1 MGLVSNQNL
10 KEELNIISHVE
21 ALSFDRS
28 AASVGETKAINYI
41 QEELILNGIESRAEY
56 FSWNTPINMLMKTIY
71 LMAIGY
77 LLIFRLFLLIVL
89 FFFIKYLFQK
99 NRKISF
105 VKKEESKNVISKI
118 SAKNN
123 ESSPPIIIFTAH
135 YDSVSSRVPYKVQR
149 IMLIIIKLVIFPY
162 IGLSIFIS
170 IWLTLN
176 ILSVTFLNNFIIYLI
191 SILSLITLSVII
203 PIFLFIFTSNKSA
216 GSIDNASGVSILIEL
231 AKAIKN
237 QPLNNFEIFF
247 IWCGAEEWGLKG
259 SKNFCKRHYKDFKK
273 RYNLDRSI
281 NINIDMVGSY
291 TGLLD
296 KAGLILKRSI
306 NKDLNNILQASANKL
321 NIPLDRFNKAVKP
334 KSDYISFRIFTKGT
348 RKLFQVACIHS
359 DKDSKYIHSKSDT
372 PDKCSNKNLNDCL
385 EICYD
390 AISYMDSQ
398 FN

>member
-1 MGLVSNQNL
+1 MTIISNQKL
-10 KEELNIISHVE
+10 KEELDILSHVE
-21 ALSFDRS
+21 ALAFDRS

-41 QEELILNGIESRAEY
+41 QEELNLGEIESRAEY
-56 FSWNTPINMLMKTIY
+56 FSWNTPINLLMKTIY

-77 LLIFRLFLLIVL
+77 LLVFRLFLIIVL
-89 FFFIKYLFQK
+89 FFFISYMFQ
-99 NRKISF
+99 RKRRISL
-105 VKKEESKNVISKI
+105 VKKEESKNVIAKI
-118 SAKNN
+118 SAKKNKT
-123 ESSPPIIIFTAH
+123 SSPIIIFTAH

-149 IMLIIIKLVIFPY
+149 ILLVIIKLIIFPY

-176 ILSVTFLNNFIIYLI
+176 ILKVTYLNNFIIYLI
-191 SILSLITLSVII
+191 SILSLVTLSVLI

-231 AKAIKN
+231 SKIIKN
-237 QPLNNFEIFF
+237 QPLNNFEVFF

-259 SKNFCKRHYKDFKK
+259 SRKFCKRHYKDFKK
-273 RYNLDRSI
+273 QYNLERSI

-291 TGLLD
+291 IGLLD
-296 KAGLILKRSI
+296 KTGLILKKST
-306 NKDLNNILQASANKL
+306 NTELNDILQASANKL
-321 NIPLDRFNKAVKP
+321 DIPLDRFDKIFRP
-334 KSDYISFRIFTKGT
+334 KSDYRSFRIFRRGTK
-348 RKLFQVACIHS
+348 KKFQIACFHS

-372 PDKCSNKNLNDCL
+372 PDKCSNKNLNGCL

-390 AISYMDSQ
+390 AISYLDSH

>member
-10 KEELNIISHVE
+10 KEELDMIRHVE

-28 AASVGETKAINYI
+28 AASVGETKAVNYI
-41 QEELILNGIESRAEY
+41 QEELNLGGIESRAEY

-71 LMAIGY
+71 LMVIVY
-77 LLIFRLFLLIVL
+77 LLVFRLFLFIALFYLIK
-89 FFFIKYLFQK
+89 FLFQ
-99 NRKISF
+99 RTRRISL

-118 SAKNN
+118 PAKNN
-123 ESSPPIIIFTAH
+123 EYPSPIIIFTAH

-149 IMLIIIKLVIFPY
+149 ILLVIIKLIIFPY

-176 ILSVTFLNNFIIYLI
+176 ILKLTHLNNFIIYLI
-191 SILSLITLSVII
+191 SISSLVTLSAII

-216 GSIDNASGVSILIEL
+216 GSIDNASGISILIEL

-237 QPLNNFEIFF
+237 QPLNNFEVFF
-247 IWCGAEEWGLKG
+247 IWFGAEEWGLKG
-259 SKNFCKRHYKDFKK
+259 SRKFCKRHFEEFKQQ
-273 RYNLDRSI
+273 YNLERSI

-291 TGLLD
+291 IGLLD
-296 KAGLILKRSI
+296 KFGLIFKRSI
-306 NKDLNNILQASANKL
+306 NKDLNNKLQASANKL
-321 NIPLDRFNKAVKP
+321 NIPLDRYNKAFKP
-334 KSDYISFRIFTKGT
+334 KSDYRSFRVFTKST
-348 RKLFQVACIHS
+348 RKLFQIACIHS

-398 FN
+398 LN